1 MAEYKF
7 KNGQSVTI
15 RGPKIED
22 AEAMIN
28 LIKTADTES
37 TFLARE
43 EGEFKTS
50 VEREREILTNVI
62 NDKSGSWFMAELEG
76 KVVGQCN
83 VGFIRRNL
91 RYRHRAE
98 VSFVIL
104 REFCHLGIGG
114 KMMEQCLKWCKD
126 KNIEQVELDVVTIN
140 ESALNMYRSFGFEIT
155 GTLPRALKYED
166 GTYADEYY
174 MVKNC
179 CTEIIN
185 G

>member
-1 MAEYKF
+1 MAEYKL
-7 KNGQSVTI
+7 KNGQSVII

-37 TFLARE
+37 KFLARE
-43 EGEFKTS
+43 VGEFKTS
-50 VEREREILTNVI
+50 VEREREILANVI
-62 NDKSGSWFMAELEG
+62 NDETSSWFMAEIEG

-91 RYRHRAE
+91 RYCHRAE

-104 REFCHLGIGG
+104 RDYCHLGIGG

-166 GTYADEYY
+166 GTYANEYY
-174 MVKNC
+174 MVKM
-179 CTEIIN
+179 I
-185 G
+185 

>member
-1 MAEYKF
+1 MAQYKL

-37 TFLARE
+37 KFLARE

-50 VEREREILTNVI
+50 VEREREILINVI

-83 VGFIRRNL
+83 VDFIRRNL

-104 REFCHLGIGG
+104 RDYCHLGIGG
-114 KMMEQCLKWCKD
+114 KMMEQCLKWCKE

-174 MVKNC
+174 MVKM
-179 CTEIIN
+179 I
-185 G
+185 